1 MIIVPQHPLIYTHN
15 RISIMELR
23 KTPNKSKA
31 PRESTS
37 IDTVIIHYTGSMST
51 EGTLQWFSNHDAKV
65 SAHYVI
71 SRSGKV
77 FQYENWRTTLWHA
90 GKSEWNG
97 RSSLNRTSI
106 GIELVGTY
114 HSGFELKQMSAL
126 SGVLRQ
132 LYKEL
137 PIKYILGHEQVSPGR
152 KTDPG
157 PSFNWTYI
165 RDQAESDNIPG
176 LERVGPYSIQPPNLP
191 IPVVEVHTNMPSGDD
206 TSMRFSLWGALSKWM
221 NLRKT

>member
-1 MIIVPQHPLIYTHN
+1 
-15 RISIMELR
+15 MEMR

-31 PRESTS
+31 PREGSTV
-37 IDTVIIHYTGSMST
+37 DTIIIHYTGSMST
-51 EGTLQWFSNHDAKV
+51 EGTLQWFSNNDAKV

-71 SRSGKV
+71 SRTGRV

-114 HSGFELKQMSAL
+114 HSGFELKQMAAL
-126 SGVLRQ
+126 WGVLRDI
-132 LYKEL
+132 YREL
-137 PIKYILGHEQVSPGR
+137 PIKYVLGHEQVSPGR

-157 PSFNWTYI
+157 PSFDWTYI
-165 RDQAESDNIPG
+165 RTQVESDHIPG
-176 LERVGPYSIQPPNLP
+176 LERVGPYTVQPPDLP
-191 IPVVEVHTNMPSGDD
+191 RPVVEIHNTMPSGDD
-206 TSMRFSLWGALSKWM
+206 NTKGPSLWEVVSKW
-221 NLRKT
+221 LKRIDLG

>member
-1 MIIVPQHPLIYTHN
+1 M
-15 RISIMELR
+15 R

-31 PRESTS
+31 PREGSTV
-37 IDTVIIHYTGSMST
+37 DTIIIHYTGSMST
-51 EGTLQWFSNHDAKV
+51 EGTLQWFSNNDAKV

-71 SRSGKV
+71 SRTGRV

-114 HSGFELKQMSAL
+114 HSGFELKQMAAL
-126 SGVLRQ
+126 WGVLRDI
-132 LYKEL
+132 YREL
-137 PIKYILGHEQVSPGR
+137 PIKYVLGHEQVSPGR

-157 PSFNWTYI
+157 PSFDWTYI
-165 RDQAESDNIPG
+165 RTQVESDHIPG
-176 LERVGPYSIQPPNLP
+176 LERVGPYTVQPPDLP
-191 IPVVEVHTNMPSGDD
+191 RPVVEIHNTMPSGDD
-206 TSMRFSLWGALSKWM
+206 NTKGPSLWEVVSKW
-221 NLRKT
+221 LKRIDLG

>member
-1 MIIVPQHPLIYTHN
+1 
-15 RISIMELR
+15 MEMR

-31 PRESTS
+31 PREGSTV
-37 IDTVIIHYTGSMST
+37 DTIIIHYTGSMST
-51 EGTLQWFSNHDAKV
+51 EGTLQWFSNNDAKV

-71 SRSGKV
+71 SRTGKV

-114 HSGFELKQMSAL
+114 HSGFELKQMASL
-126 SGVLRQ
+126 WGVLRDI
-132 LYKEL
+132 YREL
-137 PIKYILGHEQVSPGR
+137 PIKYVLGHEQVSPGR

-157 PSFNWTYI
+157 PSFDWTYI
-165 RDQAESDNIPG
+165 RTQVESDHIPG
-176 LERVGPYSIQPPNLP
+176 LERVGPYTVQPPDLP
-191 IPVVEVHTNMPSGDD
+191 RPVVEIHTTMPSGDD
-206 TSMRFSLWGALSKWM
+206 STKGPSLWEVVSKW
-221 NLRKT
+221 LKKIDLG

>member
-1 MIIVPQHPLIYTHN
+1 
-15 RISIMELR
+15 MEMR

-31 PRESTS
+31 PREGSTV
-37 IDTVIIHYTGSMST
+37 DTIIIHYTGSMST
-51 EGTLQWFSNHDAKV
+51 EGTLQWFSNNDAKV

-71 SRSGKV
+71 SRTGKV

-114 HSGFELKQMSAL
+114 HSGFELKQMAAL
-126 SGVLRQ
+126 WGVLRDI
-132 LYKEL
+132 YREL
-137 PIKYILGHEQVSPGR
+137 PIKYVLGHEQVSPGR

-157 PSFNWTYI
+157 PSFDWTYI
-165 RDQAESDNIPG
+165 RTQVESDHIPG
-176 LERVGPYSIQPPNLP
+176 LERVGPYTVQPPDLP
-191 IPVVEVHTNMPSGDD
+191 RPVVEIHNTMPSGDD
-206 TSMRFSLWGALSKWM
+206 STKGPSLWEVVSKW
-221 NLRKT
+221 LKRIDLG

>member
-1 MIIVPQHPLIYTHN
+1 
-15 RISIMELR
+15 MEMR

-31 PRESTS
+31 PREGSTV
-37 IDTVIIHYTGSMST
+37 DTIIIHYTGSMST
-51 EGTLQWFSNHDAKV
+51 EGTLQWFGNNDAKV

-71 SRSGKV
+71 SRTGKV

-114 HSGFELKQMSAL
+114 HSGFELKQMASL
-126 SGVLRQ
+126 WGVLRDI
-132 LYKEL
+132 YREL
-137 PIKYILGHEQVSPGR
+137 PIKYVLGHEQVSPGR

-157 PSFNWTYI
+157 PSFDWTYI
-165 RDQAESDNIPG
+165 RTQVESDHIPG
-176 LERVGPYSIQPPNLP
+176 LERVGPYTIQPPNLP
-191 IPVVEVHTNMPSGDD
+191 RPVVEIHTTMPSGDD
-206 TSMRFSLWGALSKWM
+206 TDKGPSLWDVVSKW
-221 NLRKT
+221 LKRIDLG